1 MESNNIVYGKK
12 AVIEI
17 LKAKKRNINK
27 IFIAKNLHY
36 DTKINQIFDLARENN
51 ILYNITLKENIDKQF
66 QETVKHQGVIAFVS
80 PVEYVDFYDFF
91 EINEQKIKSNT

>member
-1 MESNNIVYGKK
+1 MENNNIVYGKN
-12 AVIEI
+12 AVVEL

-51 ILYNITLKENIDKQF
+51 PLLNTRIFMILLKI
-66 QETVKHQGVIAFVS
+66 
-80 PVEYVDFYDFF
+80 
-91 EINEQKIKSNT
+91 INKK